1 MTCGCVVWLVIG
13 LCVQYI
19 ASGQEPR
26 TFVVMER
33 LEGGSLNQRLGFAP
47 THTGTLLLP

>member
-1 MTCGCVVWLVIG
+1 VGQVLNHPNI
-13 LCVQYI
+13 VQYV

-33 LEGGSLNQRLGFAP
+33 LEGGSLNQRLGFVP
-47 THTGTLLLP
+47 THTGE